1 MAAIKGVV
9 ERLGESGVANLRKS
23 ERATQRERMTLLLY
37 GNPAASSLYRANL
50 IARG

>member
-1 MAAIKGVV
+1 MAATKGVV

-23 ERATQRERMTLLLY
+23 ERATQGELMTLLVC
-37 GNPAASSLYRANL
+37 GNPAASSLYRARL